1 MMYRV
6 SFEFRLARLMPW
18 SEDGTDFF
26 GHVESVR
33 AKIGAHEFVED
44 VRAITDRA
52 ESLLT
57 FDFLIDATHQQ
68 VANDEALRVVRDAIE
83 NCGARHFGMGAT
95 ATGALTAAGAG
106 SSLETPIWHRRRVLV
121 DIAA

>member
-6 SFEFRLARLMPW
+6 SFEFRLTRLLPW
-18 SEDGTDFF
+18 TEDGAEFY

-57 FDFLIDATHQQ
+57 FDFLIDASHHEI
-68 VANDEALRVVRDAIE
+68 ANREALRVVRDAIE
-83 NCGARHFGMGAT
+83 NCGARHFGMGGAT
-95 ATGALTAAGAG
+95 VGALTAAGAG

-121 DIAA
+121 DNAA